1 MHCKCNVNVIMH
13 IHVSL
18 NVEKHGKG
26 CWFVKNS
33 RSNRLPV
40 LALTKW
46 KKISASFKYF
56 SSVWMFTL

>member
-18 NVEKHGKG
+18 NVEKHGLLI
-26 CWFVKNS
+26 FVKNS

-56 SSVWMFTL
+56 SSVWMFTF

>member
-1 MHCKCNVNVIMH
+1 MHCKCNVNVIIH

-46 KKISASFKYF
+46 KKISASF
-56 SSVWMFTL
+56 